1 MTYVIKVIYFGAI
14 LGALAAGCATVQ
26 DPGQAGFL
34 SDYSNLE
41 EIDENQLLYDSGN
54 MGNYSK
60 FIIEPIAM
68 LYRQPEEKRI
78 FSDEELEGLQAH
90 FKTAIIEALTEDDGF
105 QVVELAGPGTARIH
119 LGITDVDDTIGALNV
134 TIYTK
139 ITGAGLGGAAMEGEV
154 LDSVTGE
161 QLAAASRW
169 GSGSRILRAG
179 FTHTGDAK
187 ILYGP
192 LGEGPLQENRR
203 RARTLI
209 RKL

>member
-1 MTYVIKVIYFGAI
+1 MTRLIRVIFFGTI
-14 LGALAAGCATVQ
+14 LGVLGASCATVQ

-41 EIDENQLLYDSGN
+41 EIGANHLLYDSGN

-60 FIIEPIAM
+60 FIIEPVAM
-68 LYRQPEEKRI
+68 LYRESEEKRI
-78 FSDEELEGLQAH
+78 FSDEELEDLQAH
-90 FKTAIIEALTEDDGF
+90 FETAVIEALTEDDGF
-105 QVVELAGPGTARIH
+105 QVVEVAGPGTARIH
-119 LGITDVDDTIGALNV
+119 IGITDVDDTIGALNI

-154 LDSVTGE
+154 VDSITGE
-161 QLAAASRW
+161 QIAAVSRW

-187 ILYGP
+187 ILMDRWAKHLRESIDEAHG
-192 LGEGPLQENRR
+192 R
-203 RARTLI
+203 
-209 RKL
+209 

>member
-1 MTYVIKVIYFGAI
+1 MTNLIKLIFFGTI
-14 LGALAAGCATVQ
+14 FSVLAAGCATVQ
-26 DPGQAGFL
+26 DPGQSGFL

-78 FSDEELEGLQAH
+78 FDDEELEDLQAH
-90 FKTAIIEALTEDDGF
+90 FRTAIIEALTEDDGF

-119 LGITDVDDTIGALNV
+119 LGITAVDDTIGALNIS
-134 TIYTK
+134 IYTK
-139 ITGAGLGGAAMEGEV
+139 ITGAGLGGAAFEGEV
-154 LDSVTGE
+154 VDSITGE
-161 QLAAASRW
+161 QIAAVSRW
-169 GSGSRILRAG
+169 GSGSRVLRAG

-187 ILYGP
+187 ILM
-192 LGEGPLQENRR
+192 NRWAKHFR
-203 RARTLI
+203 ERVDEAHGR
-209 RKL
+209 